1 MEVIA
6 LFDVLRRHVYLIV
19 VLCIV
24 TTVAGYG
31 ISFLHALIPEKYD
44 ASAIVLV
51 RPQRPIKIEPNNSSK
66 EFSDF
71 PVAQTPVVETA
82 SKTYIQIVQSPA
94 LIEQVVRELRLDE
107 PVKRAAAGDTVFSR
121 IVSSMK
127 DFYDDVQEYAKDAWA
142 VVKYGRLLKD
152 DPFTKAVKDVIKGL
166 TLKSYED
173 TYVFEIKYSGDDPQ
187 TAAAVANTTARLFIA
202 FLEDMRSSEAK
213 AAVDRLKSE
222 LEKSQQRHVDARE
235 SLRAYKASHG
245 IFLYK
250 PEYDAKLKVISD
262 LTVELAK
269 LDESLAAGTFDAK
282 TDAKKRERLLKTLDE
297 QRADLSS
304 LPAVERELLLRE
316 ADVDVANTTYGAV
329 AKELKSEEI
338 KAGAMPEARLI
349 SPAFIPLLPSK
360 PRRDIFLGASVLTG
374 LLVGV
379 ALAFFLEYINRR
391 VRGINDIEDFVG
403 LKVIGTIPPAPQTT
417 FVRRIGYSP
426 RPDP

>member
-1 MEVIA
+1 
-6 LFDVLRRHVYLIV
+6 
-19 VLCIV
+19 
-24 TTVAGYG
+24 
-31 ISFLHALIPEKYD
+31 
-44 ASAIVLV
+44 
-51 RPQRPIKIEPNNSSK
+51 
-66 EFSDF
+66 
-71 PVAQTPVVETA
+71 
-82 SKTYIQIVQSPA
+82 
-94 LIEQVVRELRLDE
+94 
-107 PVKRAAAGDTVFSR
+107 
-121 IVSSMK
+121 MK

-187 TAAAVANTTARLFIA
+187 TAASVANTTARLFIA

-222 LEKSQQRHVDARE
+222 LEISQQRHVDARE
-235 SLRAYKASHG
+235 SLRAYKAAHG

-297 QRADLSS
+297 QRADLAS
-304 LPAVERELLLRE
+304 LPSVERELLLRE
-316 ADVDVANTTYGAV
+316 ADVDVANTTYAAV
-329 AKELKSEEI
+329 AKELKAEEI

-360 PRRDIFLGASVLTG
+360 PRRDIFLGASLITG

-403 LKVIGTIPPAPQTT
+403 LKVIGTIPPAPQIT